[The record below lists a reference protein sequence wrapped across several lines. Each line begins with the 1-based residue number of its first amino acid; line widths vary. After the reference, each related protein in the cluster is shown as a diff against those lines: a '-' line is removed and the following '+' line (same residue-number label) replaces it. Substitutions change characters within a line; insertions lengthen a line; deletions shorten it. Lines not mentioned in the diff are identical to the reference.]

1 MATKRQRIQVT
12 LSDEVWLLVDEI
24 HRLSGTPKSA
34 VIGEML
40 DTVAPA
46 ITAQMQ
52 ALRMLHENPR
62 EAQRLMQNFVNEGIA
77 QAAQATLDLD
87 KAIGDARS
95 VKGKRAKTGGLRGRT
110 P

>member
-1 MATKRQRIQVT
+1 MATKRPRVNVT

-40 DTVAPA
+40 DTIAPVIA
-46 ITAQMQ
+46 TQIE
-52 ALRMLHENPR
+52 ALRMLHESPR
-62 EAQRLMQNFVNEGIA
+62 EAQRLIQKFANEGIA
-77 QAAQATLDLD
+77 KVAQASLDLD
-87 KAIGDARS
+87 AAMDTRT